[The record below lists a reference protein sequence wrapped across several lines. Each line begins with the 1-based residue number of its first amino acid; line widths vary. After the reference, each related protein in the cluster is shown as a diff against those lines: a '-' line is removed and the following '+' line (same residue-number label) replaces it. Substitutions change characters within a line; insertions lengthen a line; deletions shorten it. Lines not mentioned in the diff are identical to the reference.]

1 MVLRLIELNCLMVK
15 FINLNLFWNV
25 CVLIIKIDPFF
36 VPLKKMKLLFIILSF
51 FTFVYCFER
60 PNILF
65 IVADDL
71 GWHDVGY
78 HDSELRT
85 PTIDKLAQEGIK
97 LENYYVEYVC
107 TPSRAV

>member
-1 MVLRLIELNCLMVK
+1 MVK
-15 FINLNLFWNV
+15 YINLNHFSFFFV
-25 CVLIIKIDPFF
+25 FLITKIDPFF
-36 VPLKKMKLLFIILSF
+36 VLLKKMKLLFIILLF
-51 FTFVYCFER
+51 FTFTYCFEK